1 IAATHQPLETLI
13 AERRFREDL
22 YFRLRVVEI
31 VIPPLRDRA
40 ADIPLIAEHMLQR
53 ASKALG
59 APAVALAPDTLARLM
74 DHAWPGNVR
83 ELENCLM
90 RAVGVA
96 SGRVV
101 RAEHLSMSS
110 PGAASSAPV
119 PSLEQ
124 LEREHVSRVLEIT
137 RGHKGRAAGMLGVS
151 RPRLT
156 RLIEKYGLE

>member
-1 IAATHQPLETLI
+1 AS
-13 AERRFREDL
+13 
-22 YFRLRVVEI
+22 
-31 VIPPLRDRA
+31 
-40 ADIPLIAEHMLQR
+40 DIPLIAEHMLQR

-59 APAVALAPDTLARLM
+59 VPLVALAPDALARLM
-74 DHAWPGNVR
+74 EHRWPGNVR

-90 RAVGVA
+90 RAVVVA

-110 PGAASSAPV
+110 PGATANAPL

-124 LEREHVSRVLEIT
+124 LERDHVSRVLEIT
-137 RGHKGRAAGMLGVS
+137 RGHKGRAASMLGVS